1 MNLEAIPDELFLH
14 IFRYLHKFDLLFSF
28 TNLNQRFEQLVEPYL
43 YEVNLT
49 DHYTP
54 SYRQFRPFYRHIL
67 PLYAQKIQSL
77 RLSGYEQLQ
86 LFQPYISQLTTL
98 KSLLIETKRWDNK
111 TDYQRAF
118 YHFLVQMLSSIRS
131 LRELSVV
138 PPGNFDME
146 LVSAVANN
154 LTTLTFICH
163 YLSPM
168 NVSNLTPMS
177 SLKSLTFDAC
187 STECLFE
194 LLDATP
200 NLEELNLVL
209 TIVISIKHS
218 LNKFKAPK
226 SLRQLLL
233 KVDGYR
239 NVRFGNP
246 LSLKTIKTFLSV
258 FQNEVRHL
266 TLIALNVSEQ
276 LSYFDQLQSLVQ
288 NFVHLEQFD
297 YFIRTA
303 HQPRTSDLGLFP
315 HIKQFPD
322 SSYSLSNIICS
333 QQLPTFE
340 EIEQTVDSVLT
351 MEELYNSTQLY
362 ASFCSSASNIL
373 DLQGAKFQLDNLR
386 SIVFRNPVNKSHDTF
401 NQFMRNVI
409 ILSPNLSSLTLPT
422 HVDTTHV
429 IKQLCDLVSSER
441 RKQITDLRLA
451 AMSTKWLYFHSTFWS
466 ELSDVLP
473 NLRKLRLE
481 NDFKFIYQYAPTLLE
496 FLQMIRKIF
505 RKITHLEIE
514 QIFYTTDPME
524 MDNGNTS
531 RPLENLRK
539 ELYENNQQHVEELFP
554 YHCTIKAY
562 DPPAAQFDFWL

>member
-1 MNLEAIPDELFLH
+1 MNLEAIPDELFLL

-49 DHYTP
+49 NQHTP

-67 PLYAQKIQSL
+67 PLYAHKIQSL
-77 RLSGYEQLQ
+77 KASGYEQLQ

-98 KSLLIETKRWDNK
+98 KSLLIETERWDNK
-111 TDYQRAF
+111 TDHQTAF
-118 YHFLVQMLSSIRS
+118 NQFLVQVLSSIRS

-138 PPGNFDME
+138 PPAQIDME
-146 LVSAVANN
+146 LISAVANN

-168 NVSNLTPMS
+168 NVSNLTPIS
-177 SLKSLTFDAC
+177 SLKSLTFDSW

-194 LLDATP
+194 LLNATP

-209 TIVISIKHS
+209 TVVISIEHS
-218 LNKFKAPK
+218 SNMFKAPK

-233 KVDGYR
+233 KVNGYR

-246 LSLKTIKTFLSV
+246 LSLETIKTFLSV
-258 FQNEVRHL
+258 FQNEIRHL

-276 LSYFDQLQSLVQ
+276 LSHFDQLQSLIQ

-303 HQPRTSDLGLFP
+303 HQPRTADLGFFP

-322 SSYSLSNIICS
+322 LSYSLSNIICS
-333 QQLPTFE
+333 QQLSTSKR
-340 EIEQTVDSVLT
+340 IEQNVHSALT
-351 MEELYNSTQLY
+351 MKELYNSTQLY
-362 ASFCSSASNIL
+362 VNFFSDAPNIL

-386 SIVFRNPVNKSHDTF
+386 SIVFINLVNESHDTF
-401 NQFMRNVI
+401 YQFMRNVI
-409 ILSPNLSSLTLPT
+409 NLSPNLHCLTSQML
-422 HVDTTHV
+422 VNTTHV
-429 IKQLCDLVSSER
+429 IKQLCDMFSNER
-441 RKQITDLRLA
+441 RKQITDFHLLT
-451 AMSTKWLYFHSTFWS
+451 MSTKRLYFHSTFWS

-473 NLRKLRLE
+473 NLRKLRLQ
-481 NDFKFIYQYAPTLLE
+481 NDFKFIYQFAPTLLE

-514 QIFYTTDPME
+514 QVFYRNDSME
-524 MDNGNTS
+524 MDNDNTS
-531 RPLENLRK
+531 RPLENVRK
-539 ELYENNQQHVEELFP
+539 ELDENNQQHAEELFP
-554 YHCTIKAY
+554 YNCTIKA
-562 DPPAAQFDFWL
+562 DDSLGVWFDFWL